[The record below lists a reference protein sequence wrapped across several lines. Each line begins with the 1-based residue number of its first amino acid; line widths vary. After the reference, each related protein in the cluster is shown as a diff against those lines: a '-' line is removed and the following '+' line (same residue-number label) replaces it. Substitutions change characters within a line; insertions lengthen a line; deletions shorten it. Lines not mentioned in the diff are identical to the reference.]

1 MSGMKNINFKYLYR
15 RTEQLLMVPETVWP
29 EALNETNSG
38 KELYRN
44 YLIPITMVI
53 SIMVLLINLIN
64 YNFWQATGLTII
76 NLIAMLIGNWF
87 AYLITRE
94 YLCRKLS
101 FDTNLALNLTVYSGV
116 IFIIFHSIGNAL
128 GNIFLGQLFTL
139 LSFTFIRTLYKG
151 LGQIPRLHPGQK
163 TNILVISSLAII
175 CIPVIINQLLMINIR
190 NKRASF
196 DYEFLEEYNAGI
208 VLTGTEIK
216 SIRAGKAS
224 LVDSYCFFN
233 RGELW
238 VKGMHIAEYK
248 LGTYYNHEEKRERK
262 LLLTHKEL
270 IKLQRKVKE
279 SGLTIVPVKVFLNE
293 KGYAKLRIAL
303 AKGKKEFDKRESLK
317 LKDAKKDMERAMKR

>member
-1 MSGMKNINFKYLYR
+1 M
-15 RTEQLLMVPETVWP
+15 P
-29 EALNETNSG
+29 NE
-38 KELYRN
+38 
-44 YLIPITMVI
+44 V
-53 SIMVLLINLIN
+53 
-64 YNFWQATGLTII
+64 
-76 NLIAMLIGNWF
+76 
-87 AYLITRE
+87 
-94 YLCRKLS
+94 
-101 FDTNLALNLTVYSGV
+101 
-116 IFIIFHSIGNAL
+116 
-128 GNIFLGQLFTL
+128 
-139 LSFTFIRTLYKG
+139 
-151 LGQIPRLHPGQK
+151 
-163 TNILVISSLAII
+163 
-175 CIPVIINQLLMINIR
+175 NIR

-248 LGTYYNHEEKRERK
+248 LGT
-262 LLLTHKEL
+262 
-270 IKLQRKVKE
+270 
-279 SGLTIVPVKVFLNE
+279 FLNE

>member
-1 MSGMKNINFKYLYR
+1 M
-15 RTEQLLMVPETVWP
+15 P
-29 EALNETNSG
+29 NE
-38 KELYRN
+38 
-44 YLIPITMVI
+44 V
-53 SIMVLLINLIN
+53 
-64 YNFWQATGLTII
+64 
-76 NLIAMLIGNWF
+76 
-87 AYLITRE
+87 
-94 YLCRKLS
+94 
-101 FDTNLALNLTVYSGV
+101 
-116 IFIIFHSIGNAL
+116 
-128 GNIFLGQLFTL
+128 
-139 LSFTFIRTLYKG
+139 
-151 LGQIPRLHPGQK
+151 
-163 TNILVISSLAII
+163 
-175 CIPVIINQLLMINIR
+175 NIR

-238 VKGMHIAEYK
+238 V
-248 LGTYYNHEEKRERK
+248 KRERK

>member
-1 MSGMKNINFKYLYR
+1 M
-15 RTEQLLMVPETVWP
+15 P
-29 EALNETNSG
+29 NE
-38 KELYRN
+38 
-44 YLIPITMVI
+44 V
-53 SIMVLLINLIN
+53 
-64 YNFWQATGLTII
+64 
-76 NLIAMLIGNWF
+76 
-87 AYLITRE
+87 
-94 YLCRKLS
+94 
-101 FDTNLALNLTVYSGV
+101 
-116 IFIIFHSIGNAL
+116 
-128 GNIFLGQLFTL
+128 
-139 LSFTFIRTLYKG
+139 
-151 LGQIPRLHPGQK
+151 
-163 TNILVISSLAII
+163 
-175 CIPVIINQLLMINIR
+175 NIR

-293 KGYAKLRIAL
+293 KGYAKLGSPWL
-303 AKGKKEFDKRESLK
+303 KAKGIRQTGKPETERCQERYGEGDEKVKAKSYRLK
-317 LKDAKKDMERAMKR
+317 AVG